1 MMTSPRAVSKPSAT
15 LAKRAGTR
23 TIVRIRRA
31 GLQDERLDAYVLA
44 TSKRLALLQPV
55 RDRIDLD
62 GYDVIRLEDVTGVE
76 DCPRAEFFKRALALK
91 RQRPRLPRAR
101 IDLANMSR
109 LLRSVDDAGSLLVIS
124 REFKMPGECEI
135 GRLLRLKRETYQMR
149 WITPGAE
156 WEADDRV
163 FRLSDITRVQ
173 FGGAYERTLADV
185 AGLVS
190 RL

>member
-1 MMTSPRAVSKPSAT
+1 
-15 LAKRAGTR
+15 
-23 TIVRIRRA
+23 
-31 GLQDERLDAYVLA
+31 
-44 TSKRLALLQPV
+44 
-55 RDRIDLD
+55 
-62 GYDVIRLEDVTGVE
+62 
-76 DCPRAEFFKRALALK
+76 
-91 RQRPRLPRAR
+91 
-101 IDLANMSR
+101 
-109 LLRSVDDAGSLLVIS
+109 
-124 REFKMPGECEI
+124 
-135 GRLLRLKRETYQMR
+135 MR